1 MTYTVKEAFLTLQG
15 EGFHAGRAAVFCRF
29 TGCNL
34 WTGREE
40 DRTSAACQFCDTD
53 FVGTDGDGGGV
64 FAEAGELAAH
74 LASMWPHSLPPFFVF
89 TGGEPALQLDE
100 ELVAACKEHGATLAI
115 ETNGTRALPAGLDW
129 ICVSPKAGQRLVIT
143 EGHELKVVMPQEGI
157 NLEALAGLDF
167 THRSIQPM
175 DGAVGSTAWCV
186 EWCQFNPSWR
196 LSFQTHKAL
205 GVR

>member
-34 WTGREE
+34 WTGRGE

-64 FAEAGELAAH
+64 FAEAGELATH
-74 LASMWPHSLPPFFVF
+74 LASMWQHDLPPFFVF
-89 TGGEPALQLDE
+89 TGGEPALQLDAQ
-100 ELVAACKEHGATLAI
+100 LVAACKQHGATLAI

-143 EGHELKVVMPQEGI
+143 EGNELKVVMPQEGI

>member
-64 FAEAGELAAH
+64 FAEAGELATH
-74 LASMWPHSLPPFFVF
+74 LASMWQHDLPPFFVF
-89 TGGEPALQLDE
+89 TGGEPALQLDAQ
-100 ELVAACKEHGATLAI
+100 LVAACKQHGATLAI

-143 EGHELKVVMPQEGI
+143 EGNELKVVMPQEGI
-157 NLEALAGLDF
+157 NLEAIAGLDF

>member
-64 FAEAGELAAH
+64 FAEAGELATH
-74 LASMWPHSLPPFFVF
+74 LASMWQHDLPPFFVF
-89 TGGEPALQLDE
+89 TGGEPALQLDAQ
-100 ELVAACKEHGATLAI
+100 LVAACKQHGATLAI

-157 NLEALAGLDF
+157 NLEALAGLNF
-167 THRSIQPM
+167 THKSIQPM
-175 DGAVGSTAWCV
+175 DGVADSPAWCV